1 MRTRDVGARTVFAWV
16 LLTTLAVV
24 SWLLVKPLLSWLL
37 ATGFLAVALV
47 PAQRR
52 LERRL
57 DPRFSAG
64 LLVTAVVLTVVVPLA
79 FGVNVLV
86 ARGTGLLDSI
96 FSAGEFQQIHR
107 AVEQSTGYSVPVE
120 PLVRRAVERVT
131 TYARAQAEMVI
142 RASLDALVGFL
153 LLTYLLY
160 SLLVDRRSFVA
171 WLRRTVPLAPD
182 VRDELFES
190 TNEMVWAV
198 LKGHVA
204 VAVVQGLVA
213 GIGLFVTGVPNP
225 LGLTIAMMFLAIVP
239 VIGVSPVLGGAVL
252 YLALNGQML
261 SAAFVVVWGFTA
273 VAVTDDYLRAWL
285 IGEETNI
292 HGALVFVGVAGGTYL
307 LGVMGL
313 FVGPILVGLLKVTV
327 DVFGSHYGV
336 GHGPA
341 AD

>member
-1 MRTRDVGARTVFAWV
+1 MRTRDVGVRTVFAWV
-16 LLTTLAVV
+16 LLTALAVV
-24 SWLLVKPLLSWLL
+24 SWLLVEPLLSWLL
-37 ATGFLAVALV
+37 ATGVLAVALV
-47 PAQRR
+47 PVQRR

-57 DPRFSAG
+57 APRVSAG

-79 FGVNVLV
+79 FGVNALV
-86 ARGTGLLDSI
+86 TRGTVLLDGI
-96 FSAGEFQQIHR
+96 FSAGEFQQTHR
-107 AVEQSTGYSVPVE
+107 AVERSTGYSVSVE

-131 TYARAQAEMVI
+131 TYARAQAETAI
-142 RASLDALVGFL
+142 RAILDALVGFL
-153 LLTYLLY
+153 LLTFVFY
-160 SLLVDRRSFVA
+160 SLLVDCRSFVA

-204 VAVVQGLVA
+204 VAVVQGIVA
-213 GIGLFVTGVPNP
+213 GIGLFVVGVPNP
-225 LGLTIAMMFLAIVP
+225 LGLTVAMMFLAVVP
-239 VIGVSPVLGGAVL
+239 VVGVSPVLGGAVL
-252 YLALNGQML
+252 YLALHGQLL
-261 SAAFVVVWGFTA
+261 SAAFVVWGFTA
-273 VAVTDDYLRAWL
+273 VAVTDDYLRVWL
-285 IGEETNI
+285 IGEETSI
-292 HGALVFVGVAGGTYL
+292 HGALILVGVAGGTYL